1 MGFPGGSA
9 VKNPPANVGDTGDTG
24 LIPGL
29 RRLPGEGTGN
39 PHQYSCLENP
49 MDRGAWWAT
58 VHSVAKSRTQLKW
71 RSMQNTAGFILSWQ
85 LHIDGVANILWASVT
100 SAASFPPH
108 KEVRMSTCRSEG
120 EYLQLPI
127 TRHRGVLHRQ
137 QPLPIS
143 WVLAQLWAPL
153 VQSRVLSGPFLG
165 PNKHPLIKLLV
176 LFFKAYVTVCSTFCF
191 SPTVSTT
198 MSKIPLND
206 ENIYKLSSPGSCW

>member
-9 VKNPPANVGDTGDTG
+9 VKNPPATVGDTGDTG

-71 RSMQNTAGFILSWQ
+71 LNMQNTPGFILSWQ
-85 LHIDGVANILWASVT
+85 LNIDGVANILWASVT

-108 KEVRMSTCRSEG
+108 KEMRMSTCRSEG
-120 EYLQLPI
+120 EIYSSPSPG
-127 TRHRGVLHRQ
+127 TEECSVDNS
-137 QPLPIS
+137 PLSIS
-143 WVLAQLWAPL
+143 WVLTQLWAPL

-165 PNKHPLIKLLV
+165 PNKHPIIKLLV

-191 SPTVSTT
+191 SPTKSTT

-206 ENIYKLSSPGSCW
+206 ENTYKLSSPGSCW